1 MNLRS
6 WMIGFVVLS
15 GLTACN
21 NKTASNVPQP
31 NSADPSVKSTV
42 SVRATNPAGIPEP
55 TAQSFPNPNV
65 ASSKSSTL
73 PVPELIPPTTPIQ
86 RLPQI
91 ETGRSDPFAALP
103 LTPRIVPKA
112 NSVAPAPATPS
123 ANFPTAPTAPQP
135 AVTVAT
141 LPAPATLP
149 VLQPAPVNIS
159 PLPAVPV
166 VPRRSPTE
174 LAETIEIS
182 GVLEVGGK
190 TNVIVK
196 VPEEGTSRYVTVGDY
211 MANGQVRIKRV
222 EMGIDP
228 VIVLEQNGKEVT
240 RSVGSV

>member
-1 MNLRS
+1 
-6 WMIGFVVLS
+6 MIGLVVLS

-21 NKTASNVPQP
+21 SKTASNVPQP
-31 NSADPSVKSTV
+31 NAANPPVKSTV
-42 SVRATNPAGIPEP
+42 SVTATNPAGITEP

-65 ASSKSSTL
+65 ASSQSSTL
-73 PVPELIPPTTPIQ
+73 PVPELIPPTTTIQ

-103 LTPRIVPKA
+103 LTPTIVPKA
-112 NSVAPAPATPS
+112 NPVAPASATPY
-123 ANFPTAPTAPQP
+123 ANFPTAPAVTPQP

-149 VLQPAPVNIS
+149 VLQPAPVNINQ
-159 PLPAVPV
+159 LPAVPV
-166 VPRRSPTE
+166 APRRSPTE
-174 LAETIEIS
+174 LAEAIEIS

-196 VPEEGTSRYVTVGDY
+196 VPEEGTSRYVTVGEY
-211 MANGQVRIKRV
+211 MANGRVRVKRV

-240 RSVGSV
+240 RSIGSV